1 MTTINSAIV
10 GTKFHP
16 AGANAL
22 SDAAQGERVALVREP
37 DNEFDPNAVAVHIN
51 DHIRRSLGGSQELV
65 AACHEIGVVLGQA
78 VLERVGVGRGEVVAQ
93 AARF

>member
-51 DHIRRSLGGSQELV
+51 GHKCGFVPR
-65 AACHEIGVVLGQA
+65 
-78 VLERVGVGRGEVVAQ
+78 AQ
-93 AARF
+93 AERLAADMDAGKTVTAKVYGTKIEIEVREKDDE